1 MHIDEIDMP
10 AVFFMAVQADEYE
23 LPICVRDSVTSLAH
37 RIGME
42 PWRLHNSLVRS
53 RSGIVKPTYRDFKCM
68 RINSRTGE
76 IIVGSLEKYLKS

>member
-1 MHIDEIDMP
+1 MRVYEAKEP
-10 AVFFMAVQADEYE
+10 AVYYMAVKADKYE

-37 RIGME
+37 RIGIE

-53 RSGIVKPTYRDFKCM
+53 KSGIVKPTYRDFKCM